1 MIKRIMNVLVCA
13 SMLGL
18 TACGGSVFAQSSAK
32 DNGKLNVVCTTFS
45 CYDWTREIMGEHTDD
60 ADLTYLLENGTD
72 LHSYQPSAA
81 DIAEITSCD
90 VFVYVGGESEEWAE
104 DALKNASNKDMKVIK
119 LMDTQGLNTKEEEL
133 KEGMQGEKEE
143 EDEHSEEPEY
153 DEHIWLSPKNAKILC
168 ENIADAICEADPDN
182 AEDYKSNLNGYSEKL
197 DELDNK
203 FKDAV
208 ASAKIK
214 TIVFGDRFPFRYLC
228 DDYGLDYFAA
238 FVGCS
243 AETEAS
249 FETIAFLVNKTD
261 ELGVN
266 TIFTIENSDGKI
278 AQAIISNSK
287 NKDQKTAVLNSL
299 QSVSANDIENGTTYI
314 SMMEDNCET
323 LKAAID

>member
-1 MIKRIMNVLVCA
+1 
-13 SMLGL
+13 
-18 TACGGSVFAQSSAK
+18 
-32 DNGKLNVVCTTFS
+32 
-45 CYDWTREIMGEHTDD
+45 
-60 ADLTYLLENGTD
+60 
-72 LHSYQPSAA
+72 
-81 DIAEITSCD
+81 
-90 VFVYVGGESEEWAE
+90 
-104 DALKNASNKDMKVIK
+104 MKVIK